1 MNMVDEKPDIRNTVV
16 APTCMD
22 VQATPERLIE
32 DSSVRRMCR
41 QFSFANTRLK
51 PSVHMH

>member
-1 MNMVDEKPDIRNTVV
+1 MNMVDEKPDIRDTVV

-32 DSSVRRMCR
+32 DSRVYVECV
-41 QFSFANTRLK
+41 ANSHLRIQ
-51 PSVHMH
+51 S